1 VPATKPTIKVAVVGN
16 PNTGKTS
23 LLNSLLG
30 LHMHVGNW
38 PGKTVEKRSG
48 VLEAYSRRLEITDL
62 PGIYAIDA
70 YSDEELVTRE
80 FLGGDVD
87 VVVQVVDVNALERNL
102 LLSFQIMAL
111 HKPLVLAFN
120 FNIEACR
127 RGAQINSGEISRV
140 LQIPI
145 VEIEAHTGKNKGAL
159 LEAVVQAAIAPTRQP
174 DYVPDLADET
184 GELHHQRTLAFIEK
198 EVMPYYSQ
206 PVNGGRQEILDS
218 VILSKYA
225 ALPLLFL
232 VISLMFEA
240 TFIIAQPL
248 VNLISEFFDWLGRA
262 AEMAGSPPLVQSFVH
277 KGLIDGL
284 GTVISFT
291 PLIFVLFAIIA
302 ALEDSGL
309 LSRTIVA
316 VDRLFESCGLSGRA
330 FVPMVLGFGC
340 NVPAIMAA
348 RTIRNK
354 RERLIAIF
362 VNPFMSCSA
371 RLPVYLLFTAMFFPR
386 HGSVIVISLYFF
398 GVFVA
403 FLTSRVL
410 SQVIPDGEGTSL
422 ILELPPYRL
431 PRVYNM
437 LSAAWH
443 QTLLFLRKAGSFIF
457 TVIVLI
463 WLLASL
469 PPGASYGSVQSIAG
483 MLGKTIAPL
492 LSPLGFGHWTF
503 AVSLLFGLAGK
514 EVIIGSL
521 GTLHG
526 VSGEALHTSLAQ
538 HITPAGAISFLIFV
552 LLYSPCLGAISVVK
566 QETGSWRFV
575 LAQVAFSLI
584 VAWLVSFAFF
594 NIAQVVTSFY

>member
-1 VPATKPTIKVAVVGN
+1 VTEAKSTIRVAVVGN

-48 VLEAYSRRLEITDL
+48 VLEACSRRLEINDL

-87 VVVQVVDVNALERNL
+87 VVVQVIDVNALERNL

-120 FNIEACR
+120 FNIEAYR

-140 LQIPI
+140 LQVPI
-145 VEIEAHTGKNKGAL
+145 VEIEAHTGKNKEAL
-159 LEAVVQAAIAPTRQP
+159 LEAVVQAVVTSPRQP
-174 DYVPDLADET
+174 DYVPYLAEET

-198 EVMPYYSQ
+198 EVMPHYIQ
-206 PVNGGRQEILDS
+206 PVNGGKQDILDA

-232 VISLMFEA
+232 VMSLMFEA
-240 TFIIAQPL
+240 TFVIAQPVIDL
-248 VNLISEFFDWLGRA
+248 FSEFFDWLGRA
-262 AEMAGSPPLVQSFVH
+262 AAMPGFPPLMQSFVH

-309 LSRTIVA
+309 LSRIIVA
-316 VDRLFESCGLSGRA
+316 VDRLFQSCGLSGRA

-348 RTIRNK
+348 RTIKNK
-354 RERLIAIF
+354 RERLVAIF

-386 HGSVIVISLYFF
+386 HGSLIVISLYFF

-410 SQVIPDGEGTSL
+410 SRVIPDGEGTSL
-422 ILELPPYRL
+422 ILELPPYRV
-431 PRVYNM
+431 PRVFNM

-443 QTLLFLRKAGSFIF
+443 QTLQFLKKAGSFIF
-457 TVIVLI
+457 AVIVLI

-469 PPGASYGSVQSIAG
+469 PPGVSYGSAQSIAG

-503 AVSLLFGLAGK
+503 AVSLLFGFAGK
-514 EVIIGSL
+514 EVIIGAL

-526 VSGEALHTSLAQ
+526 VSGDALHTALAL
-538 HITPAGAISFLIFV
+538 HITPAGALSFLLFV

-575 LAQVAFSLI
+575 LAQVVFSLT
-584 VAWLVSFAFF
+584 VAWLVSFVFF
-594 NIAQVVTSFY
+594 NIAQVL